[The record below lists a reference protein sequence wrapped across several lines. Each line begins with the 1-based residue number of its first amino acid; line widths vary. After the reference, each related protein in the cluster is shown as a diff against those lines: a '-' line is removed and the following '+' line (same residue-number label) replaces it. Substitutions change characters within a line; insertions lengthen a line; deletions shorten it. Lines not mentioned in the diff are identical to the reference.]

1 MTPSAHF
8 TNRKAK
14 GLGVYA
20 AEVQGSLSTHETLAV
35 QKEKKAEQ
43 WKRKENLVALAAD
56 PALCFSSS
64 LTADWR
70 QLRGGASRRGA
81 WASGVM

>member
-8 TNRKAK
+8 TNREAK
-14 GLGVYA
+14 RLGAYA
-20 AEVQGSLSTHETLAV
+20 AEVQGSLSMHETLAL
-35 QKEKKAEQ
+35 QKEKEAEQ
-43 WKRKENLVALAAD
+43 WKRKENLVALARD

-64 LTADWR
+64 PTKDWW
-70 QLRGGASRRGA
+70 QLRGGASGRGA